1 MTMMMMM
8 VFPFS
13 PEINTIIF
21 DTTRI
26 LQTLKPTGAVRYQN
40 LRIHEPGEANRQQS
54 VDAVQNWHMLCQ
66 CRVIGRRVSK
76 DGPCSSCSILS
87 LLPYLI
93 IFFALHLVF
102 FLPLSCLFL
111 CFFIFCFPSSYSH
124 IFEMTFHFVSTTHAL
139 PRYWKF
145 LKTLSRAFQI
155 HDELS
160 SPPKWLPGPW

>member
-1 MTMMMMM
+1 MGPPSGANPRRNHLTAR
-8 VFPFS
+8 VVTPNAAQVQS
-13 PEINTIIF
+13 P
-21 DTTRI
+21 DPWG
-26 LQTLKPTGAVRYQN
+26 KPKGEPWPNGLSGN

-124 IFEMTFHFVSTTHAL
+124 IFEMTFHFVSTTQAL
-139 PRYWKF
+139 PRY
-145 LKTLSRAFQI
+145 
-155 HDELS
+155 
-160 SPPKWLPGPW
+160 